1 MLPVSLHF
9 TSFPSQWHGHVSMAR
24 ALYRACLDLRPDER
38 GCALHGAFA
47 APPMLR
53 HERQVTAPIHPFPY
67 PRPSPCLNPLSPMQ
81 AYALYLRVLAD
92 AHAVLATRY
101 PDAPGPGVD
110 DRDADPQL
118 NVRELQLHYQVN
130 KRGAW

>member
-1 MLPVSLHF
+1 M
-9 TSFPSQWHGHVSMAR
+9 
-24 ALYRACLDLRPDER
+24 
-38 GCALHGAFA
+38 
-47 APPMLR
+47 
-53 HERQVTAPIHPFPY
+53 
-67 PRPSPCLNPLSPMQ
+67 
-81 AYALYLRVLAD
+81 LAD

-130 KRGAW
+130 KRVAW

>member
-1 MLPVSLHF
+1 
-9 TSFPSQWHGHVSMAR
+9 
-24 ALYRACLDLRPDER
+24 
-38 GCALHGAFA
+38 
-47 APPMLR
+47 
-53 HERQVTAPIHPFPY
+53 
-67 PRPSPCLNPLSPMQ
+67 MQ

-101 PDAPGPGVD
+101 PDAPGPGID